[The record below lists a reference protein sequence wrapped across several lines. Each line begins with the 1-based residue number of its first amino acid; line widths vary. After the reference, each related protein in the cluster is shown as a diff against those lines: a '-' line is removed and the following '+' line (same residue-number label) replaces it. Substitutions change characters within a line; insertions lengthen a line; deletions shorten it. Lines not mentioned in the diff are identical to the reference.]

1 MEHNLRNQGAHI
13 WPLNFRLDWVS
24 EHVLICYDNRTIS
37 MREFQCRS
45 QKLISCSFASVK
57 EVASKTLAYFVA
69 NLEVKKDRCSIITLR
84 ST

>member
-1 MEHNLRNQGAHI
+1 MEYILRNQGAHL
-13 WPLNFRLDWVS
+13 WHLYSRLDWVS
-24 EHVLICYDNRTIS
+24 EHVLLFYNNRTIS
-37 MREFQCRS
+37 MPEFQCRS
-45 QKLISCSFASVK
+45 QKLISYSFASVK